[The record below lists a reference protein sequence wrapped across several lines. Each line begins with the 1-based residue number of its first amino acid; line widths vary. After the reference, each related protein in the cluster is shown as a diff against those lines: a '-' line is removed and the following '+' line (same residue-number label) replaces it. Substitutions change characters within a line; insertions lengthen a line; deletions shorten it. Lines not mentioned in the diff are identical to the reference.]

1 MDGLCTKAQ
10 ESPLANAQCLESM
23 LVATWSAHLQ
33 PLRVGEA
40 VELRMQCSGRR
51 SSRGVGPDT
60 CLVISHAH
68 RIAVNEQEKA
78 TGAGRRNAGAGTKV
92 AKGSFV
98 EVWKVGERFL
108 FGSGAAPLH
117 AAVPRDQTIK
127 ATKTT

>member
-1 MDGLCTKAQ
+1 
-10 ESPLANAQCLESM
+10 M

-40 VELRMQCSGRR
+40 VELRMQCSGR
-51 SSRGVGPDT
+51 
-60 CLVISHAH
+60 

>member
-1 MDGLCTKAQ
+1 
-10 ESPLANAQCLESM
+10 
-23 LVATWSAHLQ
+23 
-33 PLRVGEA
+33 
-40 VELRMQCSGRR
+40 MQCSGRR

-98 EVWKVGERFL
+98 
-108 FGSGAAPLH
+108 H
-117 AAVPRDQTIK
+117 AIRRLRRPRPRREDHHEDHDHRDD
-127 ATKTT
+127 

>member
-1 MDGLCTKAQ
+1 MVSAPSTTAGGRGGGAADAVQRAQ
-10 ESPLANAQCLESM
+10 EFP
-23 LVATWSAHLQ
+23 
-33 PLRVGEA
+33 
-40 VELRMQCSGRR
+40 RR
-51 SSRGVGPDT
+51 GAGHVPGDLP
-60 CLVISHAH
+60 SHAH